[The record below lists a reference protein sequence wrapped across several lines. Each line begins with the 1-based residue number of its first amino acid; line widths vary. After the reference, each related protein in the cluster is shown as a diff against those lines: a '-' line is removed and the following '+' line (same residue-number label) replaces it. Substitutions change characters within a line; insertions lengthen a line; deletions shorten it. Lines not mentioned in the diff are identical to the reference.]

1 MYIDLIL
8 EVPLKAQKAHSHG
21 MGFCCLRTR
30 AKLAWVSGRNNK
42 RMPAKAG
49 MSFLYFLGGGPK
61 EQRAPHGGASYL
73 LEINTSTSLLEI
85 IGLPS
90 EVELVDIR
98 IFRHFSK
105 INTLPA
111 HSGRNLHL

>member
-49 MSFLYFLGGGPK
+49 MSFLYFQAGDQRNSERPYGP
-61 EQRAPHGGASYL
+61 SYL

>member
-49 MSFLYFLGGGPK
+49 MSFLYFQAGD
-61 EQRAPHGGASYL
+61 QRNSERPCGARAISW
-73 LEINTSTSLLEI
+73 S
-85 IGLPS
+85 
-90 EVELVDIR
+90 
-98 IFRHFSK
+98 
-105 INTLPA
+105 
-111 HSGRNLHL
+111 